1 MSILIIKLC
10 KWVRKYG
17 NQNANNFPK
26 NENLKT
32 MKCFLIAVCLILATT
47 TSVAEKNNLVKV
59 KHLRCKKVNSFP
71 NHRCT
76 VVKKPGRG

>member
-1 MSILIIKLC
+1 
-10 KWVRKYG
+10 
-17 NQNANNFPK
+17 
-26 NENLKT
+26 
-32 MKCFLIAVCLILATT
+32 LATT